1 MSGIE
6 SDFVYIFICFAPH
19 RPKLKKRKLKL
30 VTRFPAELQDIAEE
44 FKDKDQMARLILLEL
59 LKGQD
64 IVSREMEFRS
74 YARNSSI
81 EEVIP
86 FSFGNVEWLGISGNN
101 LSQLVYDYQEPIM
114 VQVKGQKEQNHK
126 HNSKRSHEEHRYSQK
141 P

>member
-1 MSGIE
+1 MT
-6 SDFVYIFICFAPH
+6 CRFAAG
-19 RPKLKKRKLKL
+19 KNWKLKL
-30 VTRFPAELQDIAEE
+30 VTRFPVELQDIAEE

-126 HNSKRSHEEHRYSQK
+126 HKNSKRNHEEHRYSQR

>member
-1 MSGIE
+1 MT
-6 SDFVYIFICFAPH
+6 CRFAAG
-19 RPKLKKRKLKL
+19 KNWKLKL
-30 VTRFPAELQDIAEE
+30 VTRFPVELQDIAEE

-126 HNSKRSHEEHRYSQK
+126 HNSKRSHEEHRYYQR